1 MFNRDKTRLCGG
13 SGNQAPPVLFQVIPP
28 RSGEFGTREFVN
40 TLEALHVVDET
51 LSFELVA
58 TENQV
63 TMYVRSFRP
72 DHVLA
77 TLGARYPQARF
88 ETVPAE
94 EDPLLMK
101 EGTGTVFRQ
110 VLWPGGEE
118 WLPLQVLESDDEG
131 DPIAE
136 IVGGLSA
143 ESSPGCRVVTRVVLS
158 ERDRAST
165 ERWRHRALTGSGSAN
180 QQLAEAKTRGEQKV
194 QAESQSGDVP
204 SGSTQNLQLLVFG
217 GPLILA
223 FLGAIIHQT
232 LMSLWMEH
240 RIEVVAGGVLAA
252 GALVGL
258 GYLLIRLGLFKGKPE
273 PKFYDPDQVKLRVM
287 GAAFRLEVQLFA
299 MYEEGVA
306 EREVAVRALQPVVA
320 SYRRFDNPMGDR
332 FESGPIET
340 IDGLDPARADLGFVG
355 VCRDILG
362 RVRIGEGVVGTREAA
377 ALWHVPGDAVNAP
390 SLLRAGS
397 RRLPVPSEM
406 FVLEDGQRGEAAIVG
421 LEKYGD
427 GGLRKMHFPAAT
439 WRSSFLIVASSGM
452 GKSTLTGHLTRSLL
466 RDIAAGGSDA
476 ALVVVDPHA
485 DLVNDIMEG
494 MPVGAAGDVRLI
506 DLGDPTRACGINLL
520 DVTTFP
526 ERGLAVSMIL
536 VVARSSSL
544 NWGDRMEEILRWSLY
559 ALYEANV
566 HRDPE
571 KQYTIYDCVDFLTDE
586 SRRKEIIQEGRTGD
600 VAQWWYDVFPL
611 IVPNNDRAALGPV
624 VRKIQ
629 QYAGIKAAWR
639 VLGQR
644 RSTLDISDVVQ
655 SGKILL
661 VNSALAQAE
670 PEVSSLI
677 GGAILNLINYIVKRQ
692 GQLPAAERRKVRVV
706 VDEMQTF
713 SGVPFEEMISELR
726 KFGGSL
732 LMATQSLGRLNEMT
746 ENRTMTE
753 TLLANARNLIAFQ
766 INASDAEL
774 VRSEMGR
781 DLLDEQDIVNLPPH
795 HSYGRLLLG
804 DKNVHFSMELLP
816 PLPGNPGLPDL
827 IRRESDAYTRSA
839 ADLDADYDALM
850 EKFKKYFDAEDKDT
864 FDFGSD
870 S

>member
-1 MFNRDKTRLCGG
+1 MFNRDKFRLGGG

-28 RSGEFGTREFVN
+28 RTGEFGTRDFVN

-51 LSFELVA
+51 LSLELVA

-94 EDPLLMK
+94 EDPLLMR
-101 EGTGTVFRQ
+101 EGAGTVFRQ

-118 WLPLQVLESDDEG
+118 WLPLQVQESDDEG
-131 DPIAE
+131 DPFAE

-143 ESSPGCRVVTRVVLS
+143 ESSPGVRVVTRVLLS

-165 ERWRHRALTGSGSAN
+165 ERWRHHALTGSGSAN

-194 QAESQSGDVP
+194 RAKSQSSDVP

-217 GPLILA
+217 SISVLA
-223 FLGAIIHQT
+223 VLGAIIHQK
-232 LMSLWMEH
+232 LIYLWMEH
-240 RIEVVAGGVLAA
+240 RIEVVAGGVLVA

-258 GYLLIRLGLFKGKPE
+258 GYLLSRLGLKSE
-273 PKFYDPDQVKLRVM
+273 PAFYDADQVKQRVM
-287 GAAFRLEVQLFA
+287 GAAFRLEVQLYA
-299 MYEEGVA
+299 MYEEADA
-306 EREVAVRALQPVVA
+306 EREAAERALQPVVA
-320 SYRRFDNPMGDR
+320 SYRRFDNPMGGR
-332 FESGPIET
+332 FETGPVEK

-355 VCRDILG
+355 VRRDILG
-362 RVRIGEGVVGTREAA
+362 RVTIGEGVVGTREAA
-377 ALWHVPGDAVNAP
+377 ALWHTPGDAVNAP

-406 FVLEDGQRGEAAIVG
+406 FVLEDGLRGEAAIVG

-452 GKSTLTGHLTRSLL
+452 GKSTLTGHLVRSRL
-466 RDIAAGGSDA
+466 RDIAAGISDA
-476 ALVVVDPHA
+476 ALVVVDPHS

-494 MPVGAAGDVRLI
+494 MPVGAAGAVRLI

-536 VVARSSSL
+536 AVARSSSL
-544 NWGDRMEEILRWSLY
+544 NWGDRMEEILRWTLY
-559 ALYEANV
+559 ALYEANAN
-566 HRDPE
+566 RNPE
-571 KQYTIYDCVDFLTDE
+571 EQYTIYDCVDFLTDE
-586 SRRKEIIQEGRTGD
+586 SRRKEIIQEGRKGD
-600 VAQWWYDVFPL
+600 VAQWWYKVFPL

-624 VRKIQ
+624 VRKIE
-629 QYAGIKAAWR
+629 QYSGIKAAWR

-644 RSTLDISDVVQ
+644 RCTLDITDTIQ
-655 SGKILL
+655 SGKVLL

-677 GGAILNLINYIVKRQ
+677 GGAILNLVNFVVK
-692 GQLPAAERRKVRVV
+692 GQSQFPVAERRKVTVV

-746 ENRTMTE
+746 ENGKMTE
-753 TLLANARNLIAFQ
+753 TILANARNQITFQ
-766 INASDAEL
+766 VNASDAEL
-774 VRSEMGR
+774 MRNEMGR
-781 DLLDEQDIVNLPPH
+781 DLLDEQDIINLQPH
-795 HSYGRLLLG
+795 HCYGRLLLR
-804 DKNVHFSMELLP
+804 DKNIYFSMELLP

-850 EKFKKYFDAEDKDT
+850 EKFKKYFDDEDKDT